1 MILGIL
7 ASSISGSKAVTGSFE
22 SIATTTVGSG
32 GASSVSFSSIP
43 STYSHLQIRILG
55 RGSYSYSNL
64 LDGTINFNSD
74 TTVANYYSHTLKGN
88 GASATGLAEQSP
100 YLKNCFPGANQTASV
115 FGGYVIDILD
125 YANTNKYKTV
135 RYLGGVDVN
144 GSGQINLGSN
154 LWKNTAAISSVQ
166 LFVDG
171 NWTQYTSIALYGIKA

>member
-1 MILGIL
+1 LILGII
-7 ASSISGSKAVTGSFE
+7 ASSISGSKVVTSSYE

-43 STYSHLQIRILG
+43 STYAHLQIRILG
-55 RGSYSYSNL
+55 RGSYTYSNL

-74 TTVANYYSHTLKGN
+74 TTVSNYYSHTLKGN
-88 GASATGLAEQSP
+88 GTAASASAEASC
-100 YLKNCFPGANQTASV
+100 YLKNVFPGANQTASV

-125 YANTNKYKTV
+125 YADTNKYKTV

-144 GSGQINLGSN
+144 GSGQLNLGSN
-154 LWKNTAAISSVQ
+154 LWKNTSAISSIQ